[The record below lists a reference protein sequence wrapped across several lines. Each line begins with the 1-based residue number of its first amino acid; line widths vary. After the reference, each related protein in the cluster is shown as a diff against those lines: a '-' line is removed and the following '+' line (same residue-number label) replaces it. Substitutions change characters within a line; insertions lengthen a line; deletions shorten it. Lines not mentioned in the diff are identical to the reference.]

1 VAFFPIDPEGKPDDR
16 VRLELDD
23 TLVLVL
29 QNYEVSQR
37 FLTVPSA
44 FAARLGDGST
54 VVELITSY
62 PPNST
67 YALYVGDVPQHTGIL
82 DGYSTD
88 DSGGGTVVT
97 FTGRDYLAPMHD
109 AHAIVDKSF
118 GNVTYRELAETCL
131 ELSGIVEYTLFPS
144 NDANR
149 LVQGGIGQGNT
160 KKPLTTERVGVT
172 VVAAGGTSN
181 LPGSPAFEQAEAKA
195 RAASKATGESIT
207 VVVGAPTSVDDQI
220 AAAVKA
226 AATKNRSTG
235 STDKKLQIKA
245 GETFYGFFKK
255 ECDRAG
261 LFIFAAVAPNTFVL
275 TEPNAKQ
282 APRYRLRRQ
291 RGLDRNAVNILSH
304 RHKND
309 TSQRHAKYVVH
320 GRGGSGKG
328 GREKVRGEFVDDE
341 MVTLGFS
348 KPWAKED
355 QDAKSTAQAE
365 YYARR
370 ACAEAR
376 RQGWELVYVVE
387 GHSAVSLVGGG
398 RAVWAVDTIVDVQ
411 DDELGIYGPHWI
423 EGVTFRGTKEG
434 TTTEITLMR
443 PEDLVF
449 GEGEF
454 LAPKVKKKR
463 GGRRRRT
470 AVFTPDTEET

>member
-1 VAFFPIDPEGKPDDR
+1 VAFFPIDPDGKPNDR

-23 TLVLVL
+23 TLALML

-54 VVELITSY
+54 VIEVITSY
-62 PPNST
+62 PPNT
-67 YALYVGDVPQHTGIL
+67 KYALYVGDVPQHTGII

-88 DSGGGTVVT
+88 DGGGGTVVT
-97 FTGRDYLAPMHD
+97 FMGRDYLAPMHD

-118 GNVTYRELAETCL
+118 GDLTYRELVETCL
-131 ELSGIVEYTLFPS
+131 ELSGITEYTLFPS

-149 LVQGGIGQGNT
+149 LVQGGLGPSNT
-160 KKPLTTERVGVT
+160 KKPISTERVGVT
-172 VVAAGGTSN
+172 VVAAGGTNN
-181 LPGSPAFEQAEAKA
+181 LPGSPAFEQAQAKA
-195 RAASKATGESIT
+195 KAASKAIGESIT
-207 VVVGAPTSVDDQI
+207 VVVGGPTSVDDQI

-226 AATKNRSTG
+226 AATKNRATSSTA
-235 STDKKLQIKA
+235 KKLQIKV
-245 GETFYGFFKK
+245 GETFYGFLKK

-261 LFIFAAVAPNTFVL
+261 LFLFAAVEPNTFVL

-282 APRYRLRRQ
+282 APRYQLRRT
-291 RGLDRNAVNILSH
+291 RSLNRNEVNVLSH

-309 TSQRHAKYVVH
+309 TAQRHAKYVVH
-320 GRGGSGKG
+320 GRGGGGKG
-328 GREKVRGEFVDDE
+328 GREKVRGEFIDEE
-341 MVTLGFS
+341 MVALGFS
-348 KPWAKED
+348 KAWARED
-355 QDAKSTAQAE
+355 QDAKSSAQAE

-376 RQGWELVYVVE
+376 RQGWELVYTVE

-398 RAVWAVDTIVDVQ
+398 RAVWAVDTVVDVR

-423 EGVTFRGTKEG
+423 EGVTFRGTKDG
-434 TTTEITLMR
+434 TTTELTLMR

-449 GEGEF
+449 GEGQF
-454 LAPKVKKKR
+454 LAPKAAKKR
-463 GGRRRRT
+463 GGRRRTT
-470 AVFTPDTEET
+470 AVLSSDEDT